1 MDGLPTN
8 RTMRIK
14 RAGEDNY
21 VMESSR
27 CPAGQIAH
35 QRRFA
40 WLPTR
45 LDCGGWTWLRP
56 FTAMLVFDEKQS
68 ADGAYECVYAQ
79 ARPGLESEL
88 ATANRVRATEFG
100 LDPIEIERMP

>member
-56 FTAMLVFDEKQS
+56 FTAMLVFDDVPMPSGE
-68 ADGAYECVYAQ
+68 YECVYVAS
-79 ARPGLESEL
+79 RPGFENEL
-88 ATANRVRATEFG
+88 TAANRARTVDFG
-100 LDPIEIERMP
+100 RDPVEIERNP